1 MMRVKTRLRPVQST
15 NGLFRAL
22 GVDARAL
29 PRTRPFY
36 RRLVDVIEAGI
47 GRGAVPAGYRLPP
60 ERDLARTLGVSRATV
75 VSAYRELEAR
85 GLVRGYV
92 GRGTFVSAAPD
103 SSGAPFAWRGKVAA
117 AALRSTDSMIR
128 DLVRDSVDPN
138 VISLA
143 AGIPALERF
152 PADRF

>member
-1 MMRVKTRLRPVQST
+1 MSLPWLQLDPDDDPPLYRQL
-15 NGLFRAL
+15 GAAL
-22 GVDARAL
+22 VAAISDGTMA
-29 PRTRPFY
+29 
-36 RRLVDVIEAGI
+36 EGE
-47 GRGAVPAGYRLPP
+47 RLPS
-60 ERDLARTLGVSRATV
+60 ERDLAVALGVSRTTI

-117 AALRSTDSMIR
+117 SALRSTDSLIR
-128 DLVRDSVDPN
+128 DLVRDSVDPG

-152 PADRF
+152 PAEAFRRS